1 MGAHTKILYNVMYGT
16 TRDFMA
22 PLISNVIKFP
32 QVSVTYKA
40 ERSDPRQSRYAD
52 SEFSID
58 FLMKRCFVVVN
69 DKNLSCKR
77 V

>member
-1 MGAHTKILYNVMYGT
+1 MGQQGILWHHLYQM
-16 TRDFMA
+16 
-22 PLISNVIKFP
+22 LSSFP
-32 QVSVTYKA
+32 QVPVTYKA

-58 FLMKRCFVVVN
+58 FLMKKCFVVVN